1 MQNNS
6 LSPIVSWLSEN
17 EINEIYTSSYWNNI
31 EEEKKKEWW
40 IADGNYKKCLD
51 YLKSSGLLDEYSYA
65 QNEVKKITSN
75 NLEIV
80 DIATGIGWASCLFS
94 NLDSI
99 KKVHSVEMSK
109 HRLDDLFEH
118 CTKMLNANNS
128 KIQRY
133 LGSFYDLRFENE
145 SMDIVFIS
153 RSFHHANNPL
163 KLLSECSRILKN
175 NGTILIVGEH
185 FITKK
190 EWCRRFLSELLK
202 YRNFTTNFYELFR
215 PDELGDHFY
224 RVQDYNFMFKA
235 CGLSGNLIELPTSDV
250 MYVVKK
256 LNA

>member
-1 MQNNS
+1 MDA
-6 LSPIVSWLSEN
+6 
-17 EINEIYTSSYWNNI
+17 IYTSTYWNNI
-31 EEEKKKEWW
+31 DEEKKKEWW

-51 YLKSSGLLDEYSYA
+51 YLKSSGLLDEYSFA
-65 QNEVKKITSN
+65 EDEVKKIHSN
-75 NLEIV
+75 NLVIA
-80 DIATGIGWASCLFS
+80 DIAAGIGWASCLFS

-99 KKVHSVEMSK
+99 GKIHAVEMSQ
-109 HRLDDLFEH
+109 HRLDKLFEH
-118 CTKMLNANNS
+118 CTKMLNANSS

-133 LGSFYDLRFENE
+133 LGSFYDLKFEDE
-145 SMDIVFIS
+145 SMDVVFIS

-163 KLLSECSRILKN
+163 KLLTECSRILKN
-175 NGTILIVGEH
+175 DGKILIVGEH

-202 YRNFTTNFYELFR
+202 YKNFTTNFYELFR

-224 RVQDYNFMFKA
+224 RVQDYDFMFKA
-235 CGLSGNLIELPTSDV
+235 CGLTGSLIKLPTKDV